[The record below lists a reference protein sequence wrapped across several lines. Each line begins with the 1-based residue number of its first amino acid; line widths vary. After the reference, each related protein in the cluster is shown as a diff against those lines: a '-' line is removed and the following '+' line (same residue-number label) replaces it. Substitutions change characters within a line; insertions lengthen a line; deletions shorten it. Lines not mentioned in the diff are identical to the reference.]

1 LEEIQGELD
10 SCNELNKKHD
20 NEVERQLVS
29 YGSAWL
35 CICFPAFPR
44 ISLYSQG
51 LDFYLRGQVLTDAS
65 TVPPAA
71 PGTGPG
77 IINTWLHIAVRKVEI

>member
-1 LEEIQGELD
+1 MR
-10 SCNELNKKHD
+10 NTYD

-29 YGSAWL
+29 RGSAWL
-35 CICFPAFPR
+35 CICFPASPR

-51 LDFYLRGQVLTDAS
+51 LDFYLRGQVLIEAS

-71 PGTGPG
+71 PGKGPG
-77 IINTWLHIAVRKVEI
+77 IIIES